1 MAHNGVRQRKARDV
15 ERMKAYI
22 TAKVVNQEELE
33 SKKVG
38 KGELAQ
44 AAGFALTTVEKN
56 VLEKSN
62 IYTDLSH
69 DYINRTGFALDKVL
83 DELTESINNGEI
95 KDLDIMQKVRLAS
108 TLTTIYKGLLP
119 TYKKKETKRDIDG
132 TITSV
137 WTTINQ

>member
-1 MAHNGVRQRKARDV
+1 MAIPKVKERKKGDIQRMAT
-15 ERMKAYI
+15 YI
-22 TAKVVNQEELE
+22 NLKVANAEGLADKSVT
-33 SKKVG
+33 KK
-38 KGELAQ
+38 ELALQ
-44 AAGFALTTVEKN
+44 AGYSIATVESN

-69 DYINRTGFALDKVL
+69 DYINRTGFALNETL
-83 DELTESINNGEI
+83 DEIKLSIDRGELKELSLIQQVRVASLLTS
-95 KDLDIMQKVRLAS
+95 
-108 TLTTIYKGLLP
+108 IYKGLLP